1 MSAKC
6 TVRFQAQRGAKKV
19 AVAVLYDVRDGR
31 SLNYVVMP
39 KPVSVSQ
46 ARAVKKMLMRG
57 CEELSRRRRG
67 R

>member
-6 TVRFQAQRGAKKV
+6 TVRFQSQRGAKKT
-19 AVAVLYDVRDGR
+19 AVAVLYARDGR

-39 KPVSVSQ
+39 RPVSVAQ

-57 CEELSRRRRG
+57 CDEFSRRG
-67 R
+67 RGR

>member
-6 TVRFQAQRGAKKV
+6 TVRFQSQKGAKKV
-19 AVAVLYDVRDGR
+19 AVAVLYARDGR

-39 KPVSVSQ
+39 RPISVSQ
-46 ARAVKKMLMRG
+46 ARRVKTMLMRG
-57 CEELSRRRRG
+57 CAEFSRRRSG